1 MFVVESNTSSTEPP
15 LLANWAEEK
24 EGGGGSD
31 EDATTVIEFPLVY
44 DTLYSLEAFP
54 DKITLKVIVPGR
66 FCALKERKEERTD
79 EGRNESILG
88 YTLPTAV

>member
-1 MFVVESNTSSTEPP
+1 MQDAPLLPGKVRIKRQAKESGSNALFVIESNTSSTEPP

-54 DKITLKVIVPGR
+54 DKITLKAIVPG
-66 FCALKERKEERTD
+66 
-79 EGRNESILG
+79 
-88 YTLPTAV
+88 